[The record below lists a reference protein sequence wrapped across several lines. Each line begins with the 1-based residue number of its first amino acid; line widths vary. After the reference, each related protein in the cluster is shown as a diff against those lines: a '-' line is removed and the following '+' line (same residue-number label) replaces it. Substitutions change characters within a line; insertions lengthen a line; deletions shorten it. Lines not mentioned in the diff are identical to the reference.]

1 MNNILPE
8 NDRKAYTEVLYIL
21 NHMNK
26 EYIEKVPSEL
36 LNFFEEIKDSNYIV
50 EINNN
55 IPLYKNNLQ
64 EYTFDI
70 LNIINL
76 NFWCENEE
84 QKRRV
89 IRAIENKP
97 IEFKFNEQLS
107 KIYNND
113 HILKEIIENNKY
125 NEFITKD
132 IIDNIEKYE
141 KIKENGGFFKKI
153 KSIFKK

>member
-36 LNFFEEIKDSNYIV
+36 LNFFEEIKESNYIV
-50 EINNN
+50 EIDNN

-97 IEFKFNEQLS
+97 VEFKFNEQLS

>member
-50 EINNN
+50 EIDNN

-97 IEFKFNEQLS
+97 VEFKFNEQLS